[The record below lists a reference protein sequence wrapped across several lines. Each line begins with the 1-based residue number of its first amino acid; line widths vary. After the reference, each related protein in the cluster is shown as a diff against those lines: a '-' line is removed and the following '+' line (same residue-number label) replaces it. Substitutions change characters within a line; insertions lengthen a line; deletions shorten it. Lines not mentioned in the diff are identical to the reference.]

1 MLKEGR
7 RLICTG
13 SIKTSISWAPLSA
26 RLRLPEET
34 HDVHTSYRTIPGRTG
49 GQFLVGRRGAIES
62 ASQAGQPESLRKIVF
77 QTNDIEMAVTV
88 FAKFAEFVV
97 VLVATNSTEQP
108 SRNQ

>member
-1 MLKEGR
+1 MGR
-7 RLICTG
+7 R
-13 SIKTSISWAPLSA
+13 
-26 RLRLPEET
+26 
-34 HDVHTSYRTIPGRTG
+34 V
-49 GQFLVGRRGAIES
+49 QF
-62 ASQAGQPESLRKIVF
+62 QAGRPESPRKIVF